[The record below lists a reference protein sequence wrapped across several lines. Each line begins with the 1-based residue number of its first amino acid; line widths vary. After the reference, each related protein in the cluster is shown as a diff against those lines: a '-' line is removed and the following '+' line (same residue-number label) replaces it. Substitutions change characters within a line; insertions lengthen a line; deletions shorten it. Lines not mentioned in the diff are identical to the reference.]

1 MNLKINGSWLY
12 CVEQIPI
19 LIVCYLT
26 IHLCYLRGKKIKTSL
41 QIREADSHMY

>member
-26 IHLCYLRGKKIKTSL
+26 IHLCLVVIMEKNKNFS
-41 QIREADSHMY
+41 ADQRSR